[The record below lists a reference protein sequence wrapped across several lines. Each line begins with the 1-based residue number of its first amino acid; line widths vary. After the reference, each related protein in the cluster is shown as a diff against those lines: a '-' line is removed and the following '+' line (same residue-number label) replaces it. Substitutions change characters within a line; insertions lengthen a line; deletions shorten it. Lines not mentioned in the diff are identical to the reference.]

1 MKLKDI
7 YLICKRNYED
17 ILSCKIIL
25 QPDYVLKY
33 TDRID
38 DALNELAII
47 NYLRESVTHF
57 SDIFENT
64 KKVSRFID
72 FHGNQPVIN
81 AFNIARQDL
90 LIRMESI
97 VGVYESLG
105 LNQEETIG
113 IDIKLPNTEN
123 FTEFK
128 RNIDDLEFVFTK
140 CPFFASKTENLRF
153 GGFDVGS
160 AWLTFAI
167 AGVAGTSA
175 LVAGSA
181 LLNNIAAFI
190 DKCIVIKSHR
200 LTIQQ
205 QKDEIQKSERDQKEK
220 EEIIT
225 SLDRVF
231 KIQVE
236 NTVKELEEIAKYE
249 ISDGDE
255 RGRVIQS
262 FEKLEK
268 LIDKGLQIYSSID
281 SPQEIKALFA
291 PIEMKYL
298 SIGNQFELIEKKDE

>member
-1 MKLKDI
+1 MRLKDI
-7 YLICKRNYED
+7 YLICKRNYEN
-17 ILSCKIIL
+17 ISSCKLIL
-25 QPDYVLKY
+25 KADYVLVHTIK
-33 TDRID
+33 TD
-38 DALNELAII
+38 DALKELSTI
-47 NYLRESVTHF
+47 NYLKESVSQF
-57 SDIFENT
+57 SNILEST
-64 KKVSRFID
+64 KKINRFVNS
-72 FHGNQPVIN
+72 HNNQPVIS
-81 AFNIARQDL
+81 AFNSARHDL
-90 LIRMESI
+90 LLRIDSI

-105 LNQEETIG
+105 LSQEKTIG
-113 IDIKLPNTEN
+113 LDIKLPNTDN
-123 FTEFK
+123 FTDFK

-140 CPFFASKTENLRF
+140 CPFFASKTEDLRF
-153 GGFDVGS
+153 GGLDVGS
-160 AWLTFAI
+160 AWLTFVI

-175 LVAGSA
+175 LVTGSV

-190 DKCIVIKSHR
+190 DKCMVIKSHR

-205 QKDEIQKSERDQKEK
+205 QKDEIQKSRREQKEK

-225 SLDRVF
+225 YLDQVF

-236 NTVKELEEIAKYE
+236 NTIKELEETAEYE

-281 SPQEIKALFA
+281 SPPEVKALFE

-298 SIGNQFELIEKKDE
+298 SMGNQFDLIEKKDE